1 MERDAESINGGHVS
15 REDGRIRME
24 KDAEGMGEGLEGS
37 VKVKVTGGE
46 GRITGIH
53 EGTCYCRGG
62 NVYVLFREELW
73 EDGGKNKTVFSSRL
87 KIGGDQVSLRRSLP
101 GKDGRA
107 GTVMEF
113 IYREQKPEEPGCFVN
128 YPSPYGV
135 LRLEIRTSRLLI
147 EKRKGELHLK
157 SCYVMLQ
164 EGNEIGKDEVKI
176 SLYAKGE

>member
-1 MERDAESINGGHVS
+1 
-15 REDGRIRME
+15 ME
-24 KDAEGMGEGLEGS
+24 KDVESLGEGLEGS
-37 VKVKVTGGE
+37 VRLKVTGGR
-46 GRITGIH
+46 GQITGFH

-62 NVYVLFREELW
+62 HVYVLFQEELS

-87 KIGGDQVSLRRSLP
+87 KISEDQVILRRSLP

-135 LRLEIRTSRLLI
+135 LRLEIRTNRLLI
-147 EKRKGELHLK
+147 ERRKGEMHLTVR
-157 SCYVMLQ
+157 YAMLQ
-164 EGNEIGKDEVKI
+164 EGMEIQRDEVKI
-176 SLYAKGE
+176 SLYGKETK